1 MLRMSSDQ
9 MTAPSSHE
17 HVGSV
22 PVGAIIAVV
31 VGNIVLIVAAI
42 VASFLGRFFALG
54 VLETTLSESAFGL
67 MVQIAVYGPVG
78 VVIVSVLWGSYRLNS
93 RKSAWWIAGLGIV
106 ALVVIFAAGAAAA
119 GW

>member
-1 MLRMSSDQ
+1 MLTSSTP
-9 MTAPSSHE
+9 MTTPSDHE
-17 HVGSV
+17 LVDSV
-22 PVGAIIAVV
+22 PAGAIVAVV

-42 VASFLGRFFALG
+42 AASFLGRFFALG
-54 VLETTLSESAFGL
+54 VLETSLSESVFGL

-78 VVIVSVLWGSYRLNS
+78 VVIVSVLWGTYRLNS

-106 ALVVIFAAGAAAA
+106 ALMVIFAAGAAAA